1 MGLIKNGKSTLFTS
15 LDGIVD
21 LMANEID
28 NDQEIKRLL
37 FYLTKSPLLDIG
49 ISYTNKRYYQ
59 RDLKCSLLEPQTID
73 VGKTQNGK
81 ETIKT
86 EQILY
91 KTSFQ
96 NDKIS
101 DDYPVIFCHSYKD
114 DVKFTGENIFLIDIV
129 MPIIYDELVDGT
141 RLHKLMV
148 RIGDLFHLTETDETS
163 SEELKGNYKFR
174 IYQGITITEE
184 KLVKSKDS
192 VIVTIPIGVTCV
204 NARGDNGRILDR

>member
-1 MGLIKNGKSTLFTS
+1 MGLIRNGKSTLFTS

-21 LMANEID
+21 LIANEID

-37 FYLTKSPLLDIG
+37 FYLTKSPLLDMG

-59 RDLKCSLLEPQTID
+59 RDLECSLLEPQTID
-73 VGKTQNGK
+73 IGKIQNGK

-114 DVKFTGENIFLIDIV
+114 DIRLTGENIFLIDII

-148 RIGDLFHLTETDETS
+148 RIGDLFHLTETDEIS
-163 SEELKGNYKFR
+163 SEELNGNYKFR
-174 IYQGITITEE
+174 VYQGMTITEE

-204 NARGDNGRILDR
+204 NARGVNGRIL

>member
-1 MGLIKNGKSTLFTS
+1 MGLIRNGKSTLFTS

-21 LMANEID
+21 LIANEID

-37 FYLTKSPLLDIG
+37 FYLTKSPLLDVG

-59 RDLKCSLLEPQTID
+59 RDLECSLLKPQTID
-73 VGKTQNGK
+73 VGKIQNGK

-91 KTSFQ
+91 KTGFQ

-114 DVKFTGENIFLIDIV
+114 DIRLTGENIFLIDII

-148 RIGDLFHLTETDETS
+148 RIGDLFHLTETDEIS
-163 SEELKGNYKFR
+163 SEELNGNYKFR
-174 IYQGITITEE
+174 VYQGITITEE

-204 NARGDNGRILDR
+204 NARGNNGRIL

>member
-1 MGLIKNGKSTLFTS
+1 MGLIRNGKSTLFTS

-21 LMANEID
+21 LIANEID

-37 FYLTKSPLLDIG
+37 FYLTKSPLLDMG

-59 RDLKCSLLEPQTID
+59 RDLECSLLKPQTID
-73 VGKTQNGK
+73 VGKIQNGK

-114 DVKFTGENIFLIDIV
+114 DIRLTGENIFLIDII

-148 RIGDLFHLTETDETS
+148 RIGDLFHLTETDEIS
-163 SEELKGNYKFR
+163 SEELNGNYK
-174 IYQGITITEE
+174 Y
-184 KLVKSKDS
+184 L
-192 VIVTIPIGVTCV
+192 C
-204 NARGDNGRILDR
+204 

>member
-1 MGLIKNGKSTLFTS
+1 MGLIRNGKSTLFTS

-21 LMANEID
+21 LIANEID

-37 FYLTKSPLLDIG
+37 FYLTKSPLLDMG

-59 RDLKCSLLEPQTID
+59 RDLECSLLKPQTID
-73 VGKTQNGK
+73 VGKIQNGK

-91 KTSFQ
+91 KTGFQ

-114 DVKFTGENIFLIDIV
+114 DIRLTGENIFLIDII

-148 RIGDLFHLTETDETS
+148 RIGDLFHLTETDEIS
-163 SEELKGNYKFR
+163 SEELNGNYKFR
-174 IYQGITITEE
+174 VYQGITITEE

-204 NARGDNGRILDR
+204 NARGNNGRIL

>member
-1 MGLIKNGKSTLFTS
+1 MGLIRNGKSTLFTS

-21 LMANEID
+21 LIANEID

-59 RDLKCSLLEPQTID
+59 RDLECSLLEPQTID
-73 VGKTQNGK
+73 IGKIQNGK

-114 DVKFTGENIFLIDIV
+114 DIRLTGENIFLIDII

-148 RIGDLFHLTETDETS
+148 RIGDLFHLTETDEIS
-163 SEELKGNYKFR
+163 SEELNGNYKFR
-174 IYQGITITEE
+174 VYQGMTITEE

-204 NARGDNGRILDR
+204 NARGVNGRIL

>member
-1 MGLIKNGKSTLFTS
+1 MGLIRNGKSTLFTS

-37 FYLTKSPLLDIG
+37 FYLTKSPLLDVGMSYKG
-49 ISYTNKRYYQ
+49 IRYYQ
-59 RDLKCSLLEPQTID
+59 RDLDYSLLKPQTID
-73 VGKTQNGK
+73 IGKEQNGK
-81 ETIKT
+81 NIIKT

-114 DVKFTGENIFLIDIV
+114 EVDLVGENIFLIDII
-129 MPIIYDELVDGT
+129 MPIIYEELVDGT
-141 RLHKLMV
+141 RLHKLMI
-148 RIGDLFHLTETDETS
+148 RIGDLFHEAETDEES
-163 SEELKGNYKFR
+163 SKELNGNYKFR
-174 IYQGITITEE
+174 VYDRITITEE

-192 VIVTIPIGVTCV
+192 VFVRIPIGVTCI
-204 NARGDNGRILDR
+204 NARSNDNGRIV